1 MFVCWFFKPET
12 EKQKKQS
19 GAPKGSVMTV
29 RRFCVEHNLRR
40 RNLVVFF
47 LKHCYIWLGAQ
58 FRNICLDKCTISRLR
73 TSLRMRI
80 KYKDA
85 YHYWTKPQC
94 CQLSDFVAIFS
105 YFSDP
110 FGDFFSKQ
118 RQATNLAPF
127 SAAIGD
133 FWRLFEVKAL
143 SLLPL
148 HNEHR
153 VPARPLPRL
162 NALTGSSVLVVK
174 SKLRNRMSLQTLNSI
189 LYIRYGLKLSG
200 DACFEQKLP
209 DHDLKLFGTSA
220 AYSFKVAPTAEPG
233 CSREPW
239 PEWRW
244 LTGSVS

>member
-1 MFVCWFFKPET
+1 
-12 EKQKKQS
+12 
-19 GAPKGSVMTV
+19 
-29 RRFCVEHNLRR
+29 
-40 RNLVVFF
+40 
-47 LKHCYIWLGAQ
+47 
-58 FRNICLDKCTISRLR
+58 
-73 TSLRMRI
+73 MRI

-85 YHYWTKPQC
+85 YDYWTKPQC
-94 CQLSDFVAIFS
+94 CQLSDFDAIFS

-200 DACFEQKLP
+200 DACFEHQLP

-220 AYSFKVAPTAEPG
+220 AYSFKVAPTAEPAVESLDQSDDDSLVLWAAG
-233 CSREPW
+233 CEPW
-239 PEWRW
+239 CEHNDRFSTVRAC
-244 LTGSVS
+244 TGVIELRCYIFFYQCSELRV

>member
-1 MFVCWFFKPET
+1 
-12 EKQKKQS
+12 
-19 GAPKGSVMTV
+19 
-29 RRFCVEHNLRR
+29 
-40 RNLVVFF
+40 
-47 LKHCYIWLGAQ
+47 
-58 FRNICLDKCTISRLR
+58 
-73 TSLRMRI
+73 MRI

-85 YHYWTKPQC
+85 YDYWTKPQC

-200 DACFEQKLP
+200 DACFEHQLP
-209 DHDLKLFGTSA
+209 DHVLKLFGTSA
-220 AYSFKVAPTAEPG
+220 AYSFKVAPTAEPAVESLDQSDDDSLVLWASTACLCLEG
-233 CSREPW
+233 GLE
-239 PEWRW
+239 
-244 LTGSVS
+244 

>member
-1 MFVCWFFKPET
+1 
-12 EKQKKQS
+12 
-19 GAPKGSVMTV
+19 
-29 RRFCVEHNLRR
+29 
-40 RNLVVFF
+40 
-47 LKHCYIWLGAQ
+47 
-58 FRNICLDKCTISRLR
+58 
-73 TSLRMRI
+73 MRI

-85 YHYWTKPQC
+85 YDYWTKPQC

-118 RQATNLAPF
+118 RQATNLASF

-189 LYIRYGLKLSG
+189 LYIRYGLKQSGLKLSG
-200 DACFEQKLP
+200 DACFEHQLP
-209 DHDLKLFGTSA
+209 DHVLKLFGTSA
-220 AYSFKVAPTAEPG
+220 AYSFKVHWKKPSVDPIKKNMG
-233 CSREPW
+233 N
-239 PEWRW
+239 
-244 LTGSVS
+244 GSHLYYIT